1 MSEATTR
8 SLFLLQ
14 RVIGLTNGAEFSIM
28 DGANSLGEIAKNAFR
43 KAIEGANDMI
53 SDDDDNLNYTL
64 ALYNN
69 LYTLVNPTDIREFLK
84 NNKYLIPLISEAYHK
99 LQVFFPPST
108 VFMEVLQNE
117 MVISVG
123 TSLSANEAKNKLDEF
138 DERWWLNECIKSNA
152 KLCITVEFQ

>member
-1 MSEATTR
+1 MSETTTR
-8 SLFLLQ
+8 SLSLLQ
-14 RVIGLTNGAEFSIM
+14 RAFGPANGAEFGII
-28 DGANSLGEIAKNAFR
+28 DGANSLGKIAKNVFR
-43 KAIEGANDMI
+43 KALEDTNDMI
-53 SDDDDNLNYTL
+53 SDDDNLNYTL

-69 LYTLVNPTDIREFLK
+69 LYTMRNPTDIRKFLK

-99 LQVFFPPST
+99 LHMFFPPSA

-138 DERWWLNECIKSNA
+138 DDRWWLNECIKSNA